1 MSMDINEIMRAI
13 PHRFPMLLVD
23 RVLELEP
30 GVRVVAQKNV
40 SMNENF
46 FAGHYPHYPVMPGVL
61 IIEALAQAGACAIL
75 SMEDY
80 KGSTPF
86 FAAIDKCK
94 FRRQVVPGDVLRL
107 EVTMTKL
114 KSAAGIAQ
122 AKAYVEGKVAA
133 EAEITFM
140 IQRT

>member
-1 MSMDINEIMRAI
+1 MDMNIDEIMRTI
-13 PHRFPMLLVD
+13 PHRFPMLLID

-40 SMNENF
+40 SINEQF

-75 SMEDY
+75 SMDGY
-80 KGSTPF
+80 KGRTPF

-94 FRRQVVPGDVLRL
+94 FRRQVVPGDVLKL
-107 EVTMTKL
+107 EVTMIKL
-114 KSAAGIAQ
+114 RSVAGTAS
-122 AKAYVEGKVAA
+122 AKAYVDGNVAA

-140 IQRT
+140 IK